1 MTNKLYQLMNWPK
14 IEEIIYS
21 ECDNPHE
28 LLGPHR
34 AGKQTLVQAYFPGA
48 EQAQIVFEGTGQRVE
63 LELADEDGFFAALLP
78 QRALAAEIFVSEG
91 ERRSR
96 LPLPG
101 EREGRQR
108 ERPRRGIPLRA
119 SDYRERYGQVPK
131 RHPLY
136 HL

>member
-28 LLGPHR
+28 LLGPHK

-48 EQAQIVFEGTGQRVE
+48 EQAEIVFEETGQRAE

-78 QRALAAEIFVSEG
+78 QKESE
-91 ERRSR
+91 
-96 LPLPG
+96 
-101 EREGRQR
+101 
-108 ERPRRGIPLRA
+108 
-119 SDYRERYGQVPK
+119 VPA
-131 RHPLY
+131 Y
-136 HL
+136 HYVVKGKDLSLIHI